1 MLRLTFGN
9 LWAHKRRLTA
19 TVAAV
24 ALGVAFLTGTLVLG
38 DTMRGTFS
46 ALFERANAG
55 TDVVVQMRSID
66 LGLSQEQGTLDASLV
81 DRVRAVDGVATA
93 EPVAEGYGRIVGR
106 DGRPIGGQGPPTMA
120 GTWTPA
126 PFNPYVLAEGRA
138 PSADDEV
145 VINRAAAH
153 TGNLAVGD
161 TATVETPTPV
171 PVKVVGIATFGE
183 ADSAGGSTIAA
194 FTLAGAQ
201 HHLLGDPSRITS
213 VVVRAQPGVTPTA
226 LRDRLLPLAPDGA
239 EVVTGA
245 ELTARQQQG
254 INADFLDVLTT
265 VLTAFAA
272 VAVGVAA
279 FGIANTFSM
288 LVAQRTR
295 EWALLRA
302 LGAGRRQ
309 ILGATLAEALAV
321 GVLASVVG
329 VAGGIVIAIGL
340 KAAFAGMG
348 MDVPATGLVVAPSV
362 AVVGLVVGIGVTML
376 AAVLPARRA
385 ARVTPMEALRESA
398 VEPTGIAWRRAAVG
412 AVLLAGGVVLGIAGR
427 RAGVFGTTALG
438 GGLTVL
444 AAVVLG
450 PVIAR
455 TAGPVVGWPL
465 RIGRSITGELAT
477 ENARRNPRRTAATAS
492 ALMVGVAVVSLFTVL
507 ASSLRASVDAS
518 VERSFGGDLVV
529 TSGDWG
535 GSSGFSPQV
544 GRDIA
549 ARPEVKAAAGMGV
562 VGAFVPSGAGS
573 AKGQRDLPQH
583 IGVADP
589 AALDQVLDLGVTAG
603 SVADLGPDQ
612 LALSTR
618 WAQDRNLGLGSEVP
632 LRFVDG
638 TTATYRVGAL
648 YTAADVAG
656 DVAMSRAAWA
666 PHSRQD
672 LDVTVLVRLADG
684 VTLDQGR
691 KAVEQVLA
699 PYAGTQVQD
708 RQQYLDAIGQ
718 GIDQTLGLVYVLLVL
733 AVVIALMGIANTLAL
748 SIHERTRELGLLRA
762 VGQTRRQVRRMVRGE
777 SVVIAVLGTAMGLG
791 LGVLVAWLLI
801 GAAGAGSSSLLAVF
815 RIAPAPLAVVLAAGA
830 GAGLLAS
837 WRAARRA
844 ARLDVLAAL
853 TTT

>member
-81 DRVRAVDGVATA
+81 DRVRSVDGVATA
-93 EPVAEGYGRIVGR
+93 EPVVEGYGRIVGR
-106 DGRPIGGQGPPTMA
+106 DGRPIGGQGPPTSA

-126 PFNPYVLAEGRA
+126 PFNPYVLAEGRV
-138 PSADDEV
+138 PQADDEV
-145 VINRAAAH
+145 VINRAAAR

-171 PVKVVGIATFGE
+171 PVRVVGIATFGD

-201 HHLLGDPSRITS
+201 RHLLDDPSQITA
-213 VVVRAQPGVTPTA
+213 VQVQAEPGVDATV
-226 LRDRLLPLAPDGA
+226 LRDRLTPLTPTGA

-398 VEPTGIAWRRAAVG
+398 VEPTGVAWRRAAAG

-427 RAGVFGTTALG
+427 RAGVFGTTVLG
-438 GGLTVL
+438 AGLTVL
-444 AAVVLG
+444 AAIMLG

-455 TAGPVVGWPL
+455 TAGPIVGWPL

-518 VERSFGGDLVV
+518 VARTFGGDLVV

-535 GSSGFSPQV
+535 GSAGFSPQV

-549 ARPEVKAAAGMGV
+549 ALPEVQAAAGMGI
-562 VGAFVPSGAGS
+562 VGAFVGDEP
-573 AKGQRDLPQH
+573 QR

-603 SVADLGPDQ
+603 SVPDLGDDE
-612 LALSTR
+612 LAVSTG
-618 WAQDRNLGLGSEVP
+618 WASGRGLGLGSEVP

-638 TTATYRVGAL
+638 TTATYRIGAL
-648 YTAADVAG
+648 FGAADVAG

-684 VTLDQGR
+684 VALDQGR
-691 KAVEQVLA
+691 AAVDRVLA

-777 SVVIAVLGTAMGLG
+777 SVVIAVLGTALGLG

-801 GAAGAGSSSLLAVF
+801 GAAAAGSSSLLAVF

>member
-106 DGRPIGGQGPPTMA
+106 DGRPIGGQGPPTFA

-138 PSADDEV
+138 PAADDEV
-145 VINRAAAH
+145 VINRAAAR
-153 TGNLAVGD
+153 TGGLSVGD

-171 PVKVVGIATFGE
+171 PVRVVGIATFGD
-183 ADSAGGSTIAA
+183 ADSAGGSTMAA

-201 HHLLGDPSRITS
+201 HHLLGDTSHLTS
-213 VVVRAQPGVTPTA
+213 VVVKAQPGVDAAA
-226 LRDRLLPLAPDGA
+226 LRDRIAPLAPSGA

-245 ELTARQQQG
+245 ELTARQEQG

-329 VAGGIVIAIGL
+329 VVGGVVIALGL

-348 MDVPATGLVVAPSV
+348 IDVPATGLVITPSV
-362 AVVGLVVGIGVTML
+362 AVVGLAVGIGVTLL

-385 ARVTPMEALRESA
+385 ARVSPMEALRESA

-412 AVLLAGGVVLGIAGR
+412 AVVLAAGIALGIAGR
-427 RAGVFGTTALG
+427 RAGAFGTTALG

-465 RIGRSITGELAT
+465 RIGRSVTGELAT

-518 VERSFGGDLVV
+518 VQRSFGGDLVV
-529 TSGDWG
+529 TSGGWG
-535 GSSGFSPQV
+535 GSAGFSPQV

-562 VGAFVPSGAGS
+562 VGAFV
-573 AKGQRDLPQH
+573 RDEPRR

-589 AALDQVLDLGVTAG
+589 AALDQVLDLGVVAG
-603 SVADLGPDQ
+603 SVHDLGPDQ

-618 WAQDRNLGLGSEVP
+618 WADARGLGLGSEVP

-656 DVAMSRAAWA
+656 DVAMSRDGWE
-666 PHSRQD
+666 PHRSQD

-684 VTLDQGR
+684 VSLDQGR
-691 KAVEQVLA
+691 AAVEQVLV

-762 VGQTRRQVRRMVRGE
+762 VGQTRRQVRRMIRGE
-777 SVVIAVLGTAMGLG
+777 SVVIAVLGTALGLG

-801 GAAGAGSSSLLAVF
+801 GAAAGSSSMLTVF
-815 RIAPAPLAVVLAAGA
+815 RIAPTPLAVVLAAGA

-853 TTT
+853 ATT